1 MRRITLPRWITIIA
15 VLGGLA
21 IDCFAV
27 SVIVRDPSSDGAWAA
42 VVLGLSIVVWGVAFA
57 YLDDGP
63 DTDEPNTDE
72 PNTEEP
78 GTTAVGS
85 VPRMHRDR
93 AHRLLSTALTVMVF
107 TAIYAGTRWQLVP
120 VGWALGGAVIAT
132 GLPMLNRALDRRIA
146 RNEQAEG
153 AAD

>member
-1 MRRITLPRWITIIA
+1 VPRITLPRWITIIA

-21 IDCFAV
+21 IGCFAA
-27 SVIVRDPSSDGAWAA
+27 SVVVRDPSSDGAWVA

-63 DTDEPNTDE
+63 DTDEPD
-72 PNTEEP
+72 
-78 GTTAVGS
+78 TTAVDS
-85 VPRMHRDR
+85 VPRVHRDR
-93 AHRLLSTALTVMVF
+93 VHRLLRTALTVTVF
-107 TAIYAGTRWQLVP
+107 TAIYAITRWHQVP

-132 GLPMLNRALDRRIA
+132 GLPVLNRALDRRIA
-146 RNEQAEG
+146 RDELGEG

>member
-1 MRRITLPRWITIIA
+1 MPRITLPGWITIIA

-42 VVLGLSIVVWGVAFA
+42 VVLGLSIVLWGVAFA

-63 DTDEPNTDE
+63 DTD
-72 PNTEEP
+72 EP

-107 TAIYAGTRWQLVP
+107 TAIYAGTRWQQVP